1 MVVAATPPVPEFTVY
16 ELGAVGNAVPDGPVS
31 VMDPLEAI
39 PFVAG
44 NVIRS
49 LEPPPASTAFGSGL
63 VVRFTEP
70 TEVGA
75 FTIE

>member
-1 MVVAATPPVPEFTVY
+1 VPEFTVY

-39 PFVAG
+39 PPFVAE

-49 LEPPPASTAFGSGL
+49 FELPPASTAFGSGL